1 MDDTSAFAE
10 ELEDVALQLASLDPF
25 ATSPEAMAATAE
37 RAIAEYERLSM
48 TAALYNADGVQQTA
62 TWILGLLNSF
72 RDTLPEAI
80 LELLQGGQLFNWI
93 ELTAAVLQTPEDDS
107 TLPPLNAALLDEAW
121 PEPIPAAALQAL
133 LLSLR
138 LNQTPELNL
147 AEPLATNEPLVT
159 DTAASASVVPNTET
173 SGNTTPTA
181 TALTWDADI
190 HPELLAAYLQ
200 ETPAQISEAA
210 RLIRLIATGSSTAEQ
225 KRHAARLAHTVK
237 GASGV
242 VGIAPIAEF
251 THRLEDILDLNI
263 APHLAEGLGATLEA
277 AADCLETLFEHLQ
290 ERKPLPDE
298 YQALLAAL
306 DDWEQRLAAQQ
317 TANDSMAALA
327 LAEAETEAL
336 RPTVLN
342 LPDFIVPEGT
352 PTDTTEV
359 TPSETTRSSYL
370 NVPMA
375 TVERLLSLAGELIT
389 STSQIAEHAQQTLAF
404 GKQLQQQD
412 EHIRQMLEEL
422 GTTIDQ
428 QARDVNAQRAQHSD
442 FDQLELEAYNDLHSA
457 NSLLTEAIAD
467 NRELTRNLQN
477 QIRQIS
483 DQVYQQQRLQRQLSD
498 MILGTRLVPVQ
509 SIVARV
515 ERTVRETCRRT
526 DKQAEIHIHGQQLH
540 IDTDMLN
547 GLTAPLL
554 HMLRNAVD
562 HGIESPEQRSA
573 HGKAPVGRIDLT
585 FAQQGNQIH
594 LTLRDDGQG
603 IDPERIRAR
612 AVERGLIHA
621 DADLTEAELLR
632 LILRPGF
639 TTRDQVSDISGRGV
653 GMDVVQTAVENLQGT
668 LQIESTVG
676 QGTTIHIQVP
686 LTLIATNAL
695 LVRAGG
701 HLIAIPSNT
710 VLQLLYVAAN
720 EHIQEDGK
728 WYISYQGKQHSV
740 HLLAHLLGWHS
751 EMPNLNNGYS
761 LLLVAQGQKLYPLYV
776 EEILQPRDVVVKSL
790 APWLNLPQGISGA
803 CILANG
809 AVAPVLDTARLLRN
823 FENGTLPLQNAQQ
836 ANAATTLKRPH
847 ILIVDDSLSNRK
859 ALSLMVEQMGYQS
872 ITAID
877 GLDALQQLHEQPI
890 ALVLTD
896 LEMPRMNGLEMAQAI
911 RIWPEKRH
919 IPIIMI
925 TSRSTQKHRSMAQQ
939 AGIDD
944 YLTKPVNQD
953 TLHTQVHKWLSTPLA
968 A

>member
-1 MDDTSAFAE
+1 MDEMSAFAE
-10 ELEDVALQLASLDPF
+10 ELEDVALQLSSLDSF
-25 ATSPEAMAATAE
+25 VTDPEAMATTAE

-72 RDTLPEAI
+72 RDALPEAI

-93 ELTAAVLQTPEDDS
+93 ELTAAALHTPEDYS

-121 PEPIPAAALQAL
+121 PEPIPADALQAL

-138 LNQTPELNL
+138 LSQQPES
-147 AEPLATNEPLVT
+147 TST
-159 DTAASASVVPNTET
+159 ASASYVTPAESTAEPIV
-173 SGNTTPTA
+173 SITTTANEAAPTA
-181 TALTWDADI
+181 STPNPLAWDADI

-210 RLIRLIATGSSTAEQ
+210 RLIRLIATGNSTAEQ

-263 APHLAEGLGATLEA
+263 APQLADGLGATLEA

-290 ERKPLPDE
+290 EHKPLPDE
-298 YQALLAAL
+298 YQPLLVAL
-306 DDWEQRLAAQQ
+306 DEWEQRLAAQQ

-327 LAEAETEAL
+327 LAEVETEAL
-336 RPTVLN
+336 RPAALN
-342 LPDFIVPEGT
+342 LPDFIVPEDA
-352 PTDTTEV
+352 PSDTAEA
-359 TPSETTRSSYL
+359 TPSEATRSSYL
-370 NVPMA
+370 NVPLA

-422 GTTIDQ
+422 GTSIDQ
-428 QARDVNAQRAQHSD
+428 QATAFNTQRAHNSD

-467 NRELTRNLQN
+467 NRELARNLQN

-509 SIVARV
+509 SVVARV

-540 IDTDMLN
+540 IDTEMLN

-562 HGIESPEQRSA
+562 HGIEPPEQRSA
-573 HGKAPVGRIDLT
+573 QGKAPVGRIDLT

-612 AVERGLIHA
+612 AIERGLIHA
-621 DADLTEAELLR
+621 DAVLTKEELLR
-632 LILRPGF
+632 LILHPGF
-639 TTRDQVSDISGRGV
+639 TTRDQVNEISGRGV
-653 GMDVVQTAVENLQGT
+653 GMDVVQTTVENLQGT

-676 QGTTIHIQVP
+676 QGTTFHIQVP

-701 HLIAIPSNT
+701 HLVAIPSNT
-710 VLQLLYVAAN
+710 ILQLLYVAAD
-720 EHIQEDGK
+720 EHIQENGQ
-728 WYISYQGKQHSV
+728 WSISYQGKQHSV

-761 LLLVAQGQKLYPLYV
+761 LLLVTQGQKLYPLYV
-776 EEILQPRDVVVKSL
+776 EEILQPRDIVVKSL

-823 FENGTLPLQNAQQ
+823 FASGTLPLHKTQRQNAAAAQQ
-836 ANAATTLKRPH
+836 RPH

-859 ALSLMVEQMGYQS
+859 ALSLMVEHMGYQS

-877 GLDALQQLHEQPI
+877 GLDALQQLNEQPI

-953 TLHTQVHKWLSTPLA
+953 TLHTQVHKWLSPSLA